1 VTVDAGHLVGR
12 EEELQALVDLLE
24 APETFPRVA
33 VLFGEAGI
41 GKTTLWLAALEAAER
56 LSYRVITSRP
66 SEAEA
71 RYSFAG
77 LSDLVGDPLAEILPE
92 LPAPQR
98 RALESALALS
108 DAEGVPADERV
119 VAFAFVN
126 ALRRLA
132 GDGPLL
138 LAVDDLQWLDAPSLG
153 LLQYALPRLGG
164 EPVAVVLAARGE
176 VPEWV
181 RRALAEEQL
190 LRLELGP
197 LSLGAL
203 HELLRARLG
212 SGVAR
217 PTLRRVWEASRGN
230 PFFALE
236 IARALQRRGGTVDP
250 RDELPIP
257 ADLEALVDER
267 LSGLS
272 APARDVAR
280 VVAALADPVVA
291 FVESA
296 VGRRAEP
303 GLAEAF
309 EARVLELDGQRLRL
323 THPLLGSALFART
336 TPSERR
342 SLHAKLAEV
351 VPDIEERARH
361 LALATAEP
369 SAGIASMLEDGA
381 RGAKD
386 RGAPATAAGLFEQAL
401 RLTPAADVDDARR
414 RILAAAEAH
423 FQAGDMR
430 RANALLE
437 AALAAASAG
446 VVRAAVLIQLARAQA
461 ESADSGRA
469 IVLYREALSESEDD
483 LALVA
488 TIHLELAERVRFTEG
503 VDSGLAHAETAVRA
517 ASSVEDPVLRCRAL
531 AAFGLLHFN
540 AGRGIP
546 HAEMEVG
553 LALERSLPGRP
564 LGGGA
569 EQIFGHQLLWSGE
582 LRAARLLFEERRR
595 ALGACGRVEEA
606 VALWYLSLIEW
617 RAGNWE
623 LASRYAVES
632 VALTEQFG
640 RETAGI
646 TAWPKALIAAH
657 RGEVLN
663 AQELAEQCLAYVR
676 PAALVTETAGF
687 EWVLGFLELSRG
699 DYQAAVR
706 HFRSAEDLRPLLGF
720 RDPGMDWLVPDELDA
735 LVSVGALDEAE
746 AVLGPWEQRARTLD
760 RAWALAIAARVRALV
775 LAGRGDLDGALAT
788 FETALAEHGRAEDPF
803 QQARTLLALGATQ
816 RRAKRRGAARASL
829 EHALAIFDR
838 LPAPL
843 WATKARAELAR
854 IGGRAPSRGAL
865 TPSEERVA
873 ALVAEGRTNREV
885 AADLFI
891 TERTVEAA
899 LTRVYG
905 KLSVR
910 SRTELAGRLR
920 QQKH

>member
-1 VTVDAGHLVGR
+1 VSLGAGHLVGR
-12 EEELQALVDLLE
+12 EEELRALVDLLE

-33 VLFGEAGI
+33 VLSGEAGI
-41 GKTTLWLAALEAAER
+41 GKTTLWIAAVEAGHR
-56 LSYRVITSRP
+56 LGYRVLASRP

-77 LSDLVGDPLAEILPE
+77 LSDLVGETLAEILPE

-108 DAEGVPADERV
+108 DAEGVLADERV
-119 VAFAFVN
+119 VAFAFLN

-132 GDGPLL
+132 GQGPVL
-138 LAVDDLQWLDAPSLG
+138 LAVDDLQWLDAPSLA
-153 LLQYALPRLGG
+153 LIRFALPRLGA
-164 EPVAVVLAARGE
+164 EPVVAVLACRGD
-176 VPEWV
+176 VPEWL
-181 RRALAEEQL
+181 RRAMPEEGL

-236 IARALQRRGGTVDP
+236 IARALQRQGGTVEP
-250 RDELPIP
+250 GGELPIP
-257 ADLEALVDER
+257 DDLGALVHER
-267 LSGLS
+267 LGGLS
-272 APARDVAR
+272 APARDVSR
-280 VVAALADPVVA
+280 VVAALADPT
-291 FVESA
+291 VELVEAA
-296 VGRRAEP
+296 VGSGAEP
-303 GLAEAF
+303 GLTDAL
-309 EARVLELDGQRLRL
+309 EARVLELDGRRLRF
-323 THPLLGSALFART
+323 THPLLGSALRAWS
-336 TPSERR
+336 TPAERR
-342 SLHAKLAEV
+342 SLHAQLAGV
-351 VPDIEERARH
+351 VPDAEEQARH

-369 SAGIASMLEDGA
+369 SAEIASVLEDAA
-381 RGAKD
+381 RRAGE
-386 RGAPATAAGLFEQAL
+386 RGAPATAAELLEQAL
-401 RLTPAADVDDARR
+401 RLTLDADVDDARR

-437 AALAAASAG
+437 AALAAAPAR
-446 VVRAAVLIQLARAQA
+446 VARAAVLVQLARAQA
-461 ESADSGRA
+461 ESGDSRRA
-469 IVLYREALSESEDD
+469 IVLYQEALTESEDD
-483 LALVA
+483 PALVA
-488 TIHLELAERVRFTEG
+488 TIHLELARLVRFTEG
-503 VDSGLAHAETAVRA
+503 VDRGVEHAETAVRA
-517 ASSVEDPVLRCRAL
+517 ASRIDDPALRCRAL
-531 AAFGLLHFN
+531 ATFGLLHFN

-546 HAEMEVG
+546 HAEMELG
-553 LALERSLPGRP
+553 LALERSIPEQP
-564 LGGGA
+564 LGYGA
-569 EQIFGHQLLWSGE
+569 EQVVGHQLLWSGE
-582 LRAARLLFEERRR
+582 LDAARLLFEERRQGLR
-595 ALGACGRVEEA
+595 ARGRVEEA
-606 VALWYLSLIEW
+606 EALWYLSLIEW

-623 LASRYAVES
+623 AARRYAAES

-640 RETAGI
+640 REVAGL
-646 TAWPKALIAAH
+646 TTWPKALIAAH
-657 RGEVLN
+657 LGDV
-663 AQELAEQCLAYVR
+663 AHGQALAEHCLAYAR
-676 PAALVTETAGF
+676 PAGLATQTAGF
-687 EWVLGFLELSRG
+687 EWVLGFLELSGG
-699 DYQAAVR
+699 DSEAALA
-706 HFRSAEDLRPLLGF
+706 HFRSAEALRPLLGF

-735 LVSVGALDEAE
+735 LVSVGELDEVE
-746 AVLGPWEQRARTLD
+746 GVLGLWERRARALD
-760 RAWALAIAARVRALV
+760 RAWALAIAARVRAV
-775 LAGRGDLDGALAT
+775 VVAARGDLDSSLAT
-788 FETALAEHGRAEDPF
+788 FESALAEHARAMDPF
-803 QQARTLLALGATQ
+803 QHARTLLALGATQ
-816 RRAKRRGAARASL
+816 RRAKRRGAARTSL

-843 WATKARAELAR
+843 WAGKARAELAR

-905 KLSVR
+905 KLGVR
-910 SRTELAGRLR
+910 SRTELAGRLQ